1 MAVSE
6 PDANASK
13 LASKAMPAAGAAA
26 KPSEKLASEKLADQ
40 PAAFSA
46 LLRVLGL
53 HRGLLAEL
61 LLLMPA
67 APLEARSVDAARAVV
82 SHDVDA
88 RAVDARAVDARAVD
102 VRAVGARGAKRAST
116 SATHPGSSRLR
127 SCCVRLMASA
137 AVILS
142 AGSGVSRLPMSAC
155 SALGRPD
162 PSGMWYAALRICN
175 EDSEEKGC
183 SW

>member
-1 MAVSE
+1 
-6 PDANASK
+6 
-13 LASKAMPAAGAAA
+13 MPAAGAAA

-82 SHDVDA
+82 SHDVDARAVDA

>member
-1 MAVSE
+1 
-6 PDANASK
+6 
-13 LASKAMPAAGAAA
+13 MPAAGAAA
-26 KPSEKLASEKLADQ
+26 KPAEKLASEKLADQ

-82 SHDVDA
+82 SHAVDA
-88 RAVDARAVDARAVD
+88 RAVDARAVDARAVDARAVDVRAVD